1 MMIMEINI
9 VVGMPMPKRMTR
21 RIKVAMMI
29 IMAELEIIKRTQFAV
44 LLEIMTTTLIKLVVM
59 TVTIVKNYGY
69 APRHEDNDD
78 VDNGY
83 VEYGDGDAKHDQVDA
98 CYTYDGDDAIL

>member
-29 IMAELEIIKRTQFAV
+29 IMAELEIIKRT
-44 LLEIMTTTLIKLVVM
+44 
-59 TVTIVKNYGY
+59 
-69 APRHEDNDD
+69 
-78 VDNGY
+78 
-83 VEYGDGDAKHDQVDA
+83 
-98 CYTYDGDDAIL
+98 